1 MPPVFIKFPTKMKNG
16 MARRGKPV
24 VLEYILAG
32 IIQRTSISPR
42 TTKKI
47 TAVNPM
53 ETAMGNPTIMK
64 NIRTP
69 NIAKVIMAFSSYHIK
84 VQLTLPLDGGGFGWG

>member
-47 TAVNPM
+47 AAVKPI
-53 ETAMGNPTIMK
+53 ETAMGRPTIMK

-69 NIAKVIMAFSSYHIK
+69 NIAKVIMAFS
-84 VQLTLPLDGGGFGWG
+84 P

>member
-1 MPPVFIKFPTKMKNG
+1 MPPVFIRLPTKMKKG

-32 IIQRTSISPR
+32 IILKVSISPN

-47 TAVNPM
+47 TAVKPI
-53 ETAMGNPTIMK
+53 ETAMGSPII
-64 NIRTP
+64 IRNTNTP
-69 NIAKVIMAFSSYHIK
+69 KMAAVIMTFPSNSLA
-84 VQLTLPLDGGGFGWG
+84 

>member
-16 MARRGKPV
+16 IARRGKPV

-32 IIQRTSISPR
+32 IMHRTSISPR

-47 TAVNPM
+47 AAVKPM
-53 ETAMGNPTIMK
+53 EIAIGRPTIIKKIKVPKM
-64 NIRTP
+64 
-69 NIAKVIMAFSSYHIK
+69 AKVIMVFS
-84 VQLTLPLDGGGFGWG
+84 

>member
-16 MARRGKPV
+16 IARRGNPV

-32 IIQRTSISPR
+32 IIHKTSISPR

-47 TAVNPM
+47 TAVKPM
-53 ETAMGNPTIMK
+53 ETAIGSPTIIK
-64 NIRTP
+64 KIKTP
-69 NIAKVIMAFSSYHIK
+69 KMAKVIMAFPS
-84 VQLTLPLDGGGFGWG
+84 